1 MTDPQNP
8 SEPNQPPQSPYDMP
22 QYPGGNQPPPPPPG
36 YGAPPNQYGAQPPY
50 GAPPQYPYGAP
61 PPYGAPGYSPSGQ
74 LATWGYRVGGFV
86 LDWLIFYVPA
96 GLIGLATGSQAV
108 RTLLSVIAFLIVGY
122 LNGAT
127 GQTPGKKI
135 VGLRLVRERD
145 GQLLGGGMGIVRGIA
160 HLLDSL
166 SCLIGWLWPL
176 WDKKR
181 QTFADKICGT
191 VVLRT

>member
-1 MTDPQNP
+1 MTQPPNP
-8 SEPNQPPQSPYDMP
+8 PDPNQPPQSPYGMP
-22 QYPGGNQPPPPPPG
+22 QYPGGNQPPPPPP
-36 YGAPPNQYGAQPPY
+36 YGQPQYQYGAQPPQYAY
-50 GAPPQYPYGAP
+50 GQQPYG
-61 PPYGAPGYSPSGQ
+61 GPGYSPSGQ
-74 LATWGYRVGGFV
+74 LATWIYRVGGLI

-96 GLIGLATGSQAV
+96 GLIGLATGSQGV
-108 RTLLSVIAFLIVGY
+108 RTLLSIVAFLIIGY

-127 GQTPGKKI
+127 GQTPGKRI